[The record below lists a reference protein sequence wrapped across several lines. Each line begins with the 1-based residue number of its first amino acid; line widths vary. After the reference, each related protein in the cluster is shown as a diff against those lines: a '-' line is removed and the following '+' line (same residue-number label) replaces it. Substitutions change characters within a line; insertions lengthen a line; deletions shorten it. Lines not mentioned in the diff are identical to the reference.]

1 VKITPTRF
9 WYAVAVGL
17 ILAAGCGYAAM
28 VANSPYT
35 PRTIKQRVD
44 DLEQRV
50 ERLERA
56 R

>member
-1 VKITPTRF
+1 LPPLLPQGG
-9 WYAVAVGL
+9 APL